1 VGLNRAPATFV
12 SGELRLGAVA
22 AKAAQRKLRRALDL
36 LREPNVTHPGIR
48 PGCRFLPRYPKP
60 RNQEAF
66 HSWVQMTYYG
76 LFRGLI
82 LVDGRLLSKIPEE
95 LVGLDVPKVGGLVI
109 FGAKMKGTNMRFF
122 GAWLDE

>member
-1 VGLNRAPATFV
+1 MLGTDASSIARRSLAEALELLQPDPIPRAGVKPV
-12 SGELRLGAVA
+12 
-22 AKAAQRKLRRALDL
+22 
-36 LREPNVTHPGIR
+36 
-48 PGCRFLPRYPKP
+48 CRFLPRYPKP

-122 GAWLDE
+122 FGRLA